1 MARGWTG
8 GAALIALSL
17 AGGASAQDSSNLPP
31 AEKYGLRLQY
41 REFRPSLTGQAQK
54 GSGDRS
60 GSLVDVTDDLGIAD
74 KRTFDVRG
82 TLQFKKGWKI
92 RGSYTPLKYSGDTE
106 VSRTFTYGDTR
117 YERFERVVTSL
128 KGAYYSADLEWDF
141 LKGPHGFLGAVVG
154 AKMFD
159 VDASLVNASI
169 NAREVDTITAPV
181 PVIGLASRIYAGR
194 VSVEGEVTGL
204 SAGSRGSMFEAEGSV
219 RLHIS
224 DRLAAMGGYRH
235 LSLDGKD
242 GKDQVKLKL
251 GGWQFGLEISL

>member
-1 MARGWTG
+1 
-8 GAALIALSL
+8 
-17 AGGASAQDSSNLPP
+17 
-31 AEKYGLRLQY
+31 
-41 REFRPSLTGQAQK
+41 
-54 GSGDRS
+54 
-60 GSLVDVTDDLGIAD
+60 VTDDLGIAD

-106 VSRTFTYGDTR
+106 VPRTFTYGDTR
-117 YERFERVVTSL
+117 YERFERVVTSI

-169 NAREVDTITAPV
+169 NAREVDTLTAPV
-181 PVIGLASRIYAGR
+181 PVIGLASRLYAGR

-204 SAGSRGSMFEAEGSV
+204 SAGSRGSMLEAEGSV

-224 DRLAAMGGYRH
+224 DHLAAMGGYRH
-235 LSLDGKD
+235 LTLDGKD

>member
-204 SAGSRGSMFEAEGSV
+204 SAGSRGSMLEAEGSV

>member
-1 MARGWTG
+1 
-8 GAALIALSL
+8 
-17 AGGASAQDSSNLPP
+17 
-31 AEKYGLRLQY
+31 
-41 REFRPSLTGQAQK
+41 
-54 GSGDRS
+54 
-60 GSLVDVTDDLGIAD
+60 
-74 KRTFDVRG
+74 
-82 TLQFKKGWKI
+82 
-92 RGSYTPLKYSGDTE
+92 
-106 VSRTFTYGDTR
+106 
-117 YERFERVVTSL
+117 VVTSI

-154 AKMFD
+154 AKLFD

-181 PVIGLASRIYAGR
+181 PVIGLASRVYAGR
-194 VSVEGEVTGL
+194 VSVEGEVAGL
-204 SAGSRGSMFEAEGSV
+204 SAGSRGSMLEAEGSV

-224 DRLAAMGGYRH
+224 DHLAAMGGYRH

>member
-31 AEKYGLRLQY
+31 AEKYGVRLQY
-41 REFRPSLTGQAQK
+41 REFRPSLTGEAQK
-54 GSGDRS
+54 GSG
-60 GSLVDVTDDLGIAD
+60 GEAGTLVDVTHDLGIED

-82 TLQFKKGWKI
+82 TIQFKRGWKI
-92 RGSYTPLKYSGDTE
+92 RGSYTPLSYRGDTE
-106 VSRTFTYGDTR
+106 APSTFTYGDTR
-117 YERFERVVTSL
+117 YERFERVVTSM
-128 KGAYYSADLEWDF
+128 KGGYYSADLEWDF
-141 LKGPHGFLGAVVG
+141 IKGQHGFLGAVVG

-159 VDASLVNASI
+159 VDASLVNVSI
-169 NAREVDTITAPV
+169 NAREVDTITSPM

-204 SAGSRGSMFEAEGSV
+204 SAGSRGSVLEAEGSV
-219 RLHIS
+219 RLHVS
-224 DRLAAMGGYRH
+224 DRLAVMGGYRH

-242 GKDQVKLKL
+242 GKDQVNLKL

>member
-17 AGGASAQDSSNLPP
+17 AAAASAQDSSNLPP
-31 AEKYGLRLQY
+31 AERYGLRLQY
-41 REFRPSLTGQAQK
+41 REFRPSLTGEAQK
-54 GSGDRS
+54 GFDDKDGTV
-60 GSLVDVTDDLGIAD
+60 VDVTDDLGIAD

-82 TLQFKKGWKI
+82 TIQFKKGWKL
-92 RGSYTPLKYSGDTE
+92 RGSYTPLDYKGDTE
-106 VSRTFTYGDTR
+106 VSRAFNYGETR
-117 YERFERVVTSL
+117 YNRFERVVTTM

-141 LKGPHGFLGAVVG
+141 LKGPHGFLGAVAG
-154 AKMFD
+154 AKLFD
-159 VDASLVNASI
+159 VDAALVNVSV
-169 NAREVDTITAPV
+169 NSREVDTITRPI
-181 PVIGLASRIYAGR
+181 PVIGLATRLYAGR
-194 VSVEGEVTGL
+194 FSVEGEITGL
-204 SAGSRGSMFEAEGSV
+204 SAGSLGSALEAEGSV
-219 RLHIS
+219 RVHVS

>member
-1 MARGWTG
+1 M
-8 GAALIALSL
+8 
-17 AGGASAQDSSNLPP
+17 
-31 AEKYGLRLQY
+31 
-41 REFRPSLTGQAQK
+41 
-54 GSGDRS
+54 
-60 GSLVDVTDDLGIAD
+60 
-74 KRTFDVRG
+74 
-82 TLQFKKGWKI
+82 
-92 RGSYTPLKYSGDTE
+92 
-106 VSRTFTYGDTR
+106 
-117 YERFERVVTSL
+117 
-128 KGAYYSADLEWDF
+128 
-141 LKGPHGFLGAVVG
+141 G

>member
-1 MARGWTG
+1 MSRGWTG

-54 GSGDRS
+54 GSGDTS
-60 GSLVDVTDDLGIAD
+60 GSLIDVTDDLGIAD

-106 VSRTFTYGDTR
+106 VPRTFTYGDTR
-117 YERFERVVTSL
+117 YERF
-128 KGAYYSADLEWDF
+128 EWDF

-181 PVIGLASRIYAGR
+181 PVIGLASRLYAGR
-194 VSVEGEVTGL
+194 VSIEGEVAGL
-204 SAGSRGSMFEAEGSV
+204 SAGSRGSMLEAEGSV

-235 LSLDGKD
+235 LTLDGKD

>member
-17 AGGASAQDSSNLPP
+17 AGGASAQDASNLPP
-31 AEKYGLRLQY
+31 AEKYGVRLQY

-54 GSGDRS
+54 GSGDKS
-60 GSLVDVTDDLGIAD
+60 GTLVDVTDDLGIAD

-106 VSRTFTYGDTR
+106 VPRTFTYGDTR
-117 YERFERVVTSL
+117 YERFERVVTSI

-181 PVIGLASRIYAGR
+181 PVIGLASRLYAGR

-204 SAGSRGSMFEAEGSV
+204 SAGSRGSMLEAEGSL